1 MQISQSTH
9 RGSTLSS
16 KSAVSKNIKSAV
28 VRAIQAREVLDSRG
42 FPTVEVDLVLEANRS
57 DSILGRAIVPVSYTH
72 LTLPTSG

>member
-28 VRAIQAREVLDSRG
+28 VRAIQARGVLDSRG
-42 FPTVEVDLVLEANRS
+42 FPTEEVD
-57 DSILGRAIVPVSYTH
+57 
-72 LTLPTSG
+72 